1 MTRTSRPSPILA
13 RPFFSPRILSPLILS
28 PLILS
33 AIAGAA
39 ASLGLAPLGWWP
51 LTVLALTILIRLT
64 EKARTRKRAF
74 LIGWCFGLGHFT
86 VGLNWIAH
94 AFTYQDAMPH
104 WFGYGAVVALSLFLA
119 LYPALAT
126 SALHILRQRSRMLPA
141 TPLFAGLWVLTE
153 YGRATIFTGF
163 AWNPLGMIW
172 LDTGID
178 QAARWI
184 GTYGLSALAILAGGA
199 VLACGRQQWS
209 RGAPVLA
216 GLAALA
222 LIGHVLPPADSTP
235 TGPAIT
241 VVQPNIDQSAKYDP
255 ALDQENFARLARLTG
270 PSSPDRPRLVF
281 WPEAA
286 LPAWLDME
294 PEWRWALARLIGP
307 QDLLMTGGVK
317 VYFDDSQPPP
327 PTGRKLIG
335 AHNSAWVLTPDAR
348 LIARYDKAHLVPYGE
363 YLPMRAILQPLGLSR
378 LVPGDTD
385 FWPGPGPRSLTLPEA
400 DRAASLLPEGHP
412 PPVTMPMAIEALRPA
427 LKMGVQICYEII
439 FSGQVVDRKDRPA
452 FLYNP
457 SNDAWFGDWGPP
469 QHLAQARMRAI
480 EEAMPVLRSTPTGI
494 SAVIDGHGRLLAHV
508 PHHQAGA
515 INSRLPQALPPTPF
529 ARFGNALPLGLALAL
544 IALAVATT
552 MRRR

>member
-1 MTRTSRPSPILA
+1 MTARADRHPLLLA
-13 RPFFSPRILSPLILS
+13 L
-28 PLILS
+28 
-33 AIAGAA
+33 AAGAA
-39 ASLGLAPLGWWP
+39 GALGFAPLGWWP
-51 LTVLALTILIRLT
+51 LSLLALAVLIRLAGQ
-64 EKARTRKRAF
+64 ARTARRAF
-74 LIGWCFGLGHFT
+74 LIGWNFGLGHFT
-86 VGLNWIAH
+86 LGLNWIAH

-104 WFGYGAVVALSLFLA
+104 WFGYGAVLALSLFLA
-119 LYPALAT
+119 LYPGLAT
-126 SALHILRQRSRMLPA
+126 GALHVLRKRNRALPVA
-141 TPLFAGLWVLTE
+141 PLFAGIWVLTE

-172 LDTGID
+172 LGTGVD
-178 QAARWI
+178 QSARWI

-199 VLACGRQQWS
+199 VLACGRRRWTS
-209 RGAPVLA
+209 GAPVLA
-216 GLAALA
+216 ALAGLA
-222 LIGHVLPPADSTP
+222 LIGHLLLPGETSNTSANT
-235 TGPAIT
+235 PAIT
-241 VVQPNIDQSAKYDP
+241 IVQPNIDQSAKYDP
-255 ALDQENFARLARLTG
+255 ALDQENFTRLARLTG

-307 QDLLMTGGVK
+307 HDLLMTGGVK

-385 FWPGPGPRSLTLPEA
+385 FWPGPGPRSLALPA
-400 DRAASLLPEGHP
+400 
-412 PPVTMPMAIEALRPA
+412 RPAQSAQPGRNA

-480 EEAMPVLRSTPTGI
+480 EEAMPILRSTPTGI

-515 INSRLPQALPPTPF
+515 INSRLPQALAPTPF
-529 ARFGNALPLGLALAL
+529 ARFGNLLPLGLALAL
-544 IALAVATT
+544 IALAVATA
-552 MRRR
+552 RRRR